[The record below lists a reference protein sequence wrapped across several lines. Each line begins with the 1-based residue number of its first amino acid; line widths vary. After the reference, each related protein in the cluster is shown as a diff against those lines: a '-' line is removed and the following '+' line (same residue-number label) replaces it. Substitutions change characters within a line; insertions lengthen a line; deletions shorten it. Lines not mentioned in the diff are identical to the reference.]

1 MPANLE
7 GNALV
12 PFMQSMIIIHF
23 TVTTMLLLYTLCF
36 YVVDRYYASAVSR
49 EQSKYREGTKAVWQR
64 HAANYNKWVD
74 ALLPA
79 TALVEDPESPEPP
92 KSSHFSGAGGAEA
105 DGAEGKAAP
114 PAAFNVQR
122 AVLEVLLSI
131 PALFHRQDPTR
142 APTPGMAEILPKYG
156 EMLDVR
162 GCINGHLIWLTPL
175 AFALAWSIDALIYFA

>member
-1 MPANLE
+1 M
-7 GNALV
+7 
-12 PFMQSMIIIHF
+12 
-23 TVTTMLLLYTLCF
+23 
-36 YVVDRYYASAVSR
+36 
-49 EQSKYREGTKAVWQR
+49 WQR

-74 ALLPA
+74 ALLPP

-162 GCINGHLIWLTPL
+162 GCINGHLSL
-175 AFALAWSIDALIYFA
+175 YVY